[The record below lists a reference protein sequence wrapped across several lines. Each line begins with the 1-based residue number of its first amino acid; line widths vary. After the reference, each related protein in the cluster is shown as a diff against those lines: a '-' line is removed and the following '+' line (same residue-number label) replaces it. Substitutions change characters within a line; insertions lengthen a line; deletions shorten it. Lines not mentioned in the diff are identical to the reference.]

1 MKHDDFRLVYG
12 DIHNHNAHGYGTGS
26 IERSVDNARAHLDFF
41 AFTGHSSWHDLGEY
55 GGRAAHFVEGFKR
68 LKETW
73 PHVQQ
78 VIADANRDAGFCA
91 FLGFEWHSNHFGDQ
105 CVVFPE
111 DFQPLYYTSQL
122 AELRRF
128 CMERSALMIPHHLAY
143 PSGRRGANWDAFHE
157 HEHCTPVVEVY
168 SWHGNSEDDR
178 GPYPFLSG
186 SPGGRQTSNTVQ
198 AALNRGLRFGF
209 VGSSDNHSGFPGAYG
224 EGLMAALV
232 RDLSREEILAAIR
245 ARRTYALT
253 GDRIEVDF
261 RVEGALMGST
271 ISAGRRLEVA
281 YAVEGRD
288 ELDCVE
294 LILNGA
300 VVHRQWPESAAAEAG
315 VDASPD
321 ADELQQ
327 VRLEWGW
334 GPWGALGAD
343 RITDWVF
350 ELTLSAGEITRAFPC
365 LSSGPFDERRR
376 HRIAQS
382 GPRSVSIASY
392 TSRLHAYAGNA
403 NQSVVIEFRAPPGA
417 ALRVERRAPGSD
429 TQEVGIAEL
438 FAQSRNMHVGP
449 VPAESYQLHRIVPR
463 HLSRL
468 EGRVQ
473 LDTPAARAYT
483 YLRVRQKNGHMAWV
497 SPVFVNYS

>member
-1 MKHDDFRLVYG
+1 MKQDPYRLVYG

-26 IERSVDNARAHLDFF
+26 IERSVDIARSHLDFF

-73 PHVQQ
+73 PRVQK
-78 VIADANRDAGFCA
+78 VIADANSAPGFCA

-111 DFQPLYYTSQL
+111 DFQPLFYTSQL

-128 CMERSALMIPHHLAY
+128 CVERSALMIPHHVAY
-143 PSGRRGANWDAFHE
+143 PSGRRGANWHEFHE
-157 HEHCTPVVEVY
+157 ECTPVVEVY

-224 EGLMAALV
+224 EGLMGALV
-232 RDLSREEILAAIR
+232 RDLTRAEILDAIR

-261 RVEGALMGST
+261 RVNGAILGST
-271 ISAGRRLEVA
+271 IEAGRTLDVA

-294 LILNGA
+294 VIMDGH
-300 VVHRQWPESAAAEAG
+300 VVHRQWPETAG
-315 VDASPD
+315 TGDGADA
-321 ADELQQ
+321 LRQ
-327 VRLEWGW
+327 VRFEWGW

-343 RITDWVF
+343 RVTDWDFTVS
-350 ELTLSAGEITRAFPC
+350 LSAGEVVRAFPC
-365 LSSGPFDERRR
+365 LASGPFDEDRR
-376 HRIAQS
+376 HRIGVS
-382 GPRSVSIASY
+382 GAREVSIRSY
-392 TSRLHAYAGNA
+392 SSRNQAYAGNA
-403 NQSVVIEFRAPPGA
+403 NQSVVIEFRAPA
-417 ALRVERRAPGSD
+417 DAVLKVERRAPGTAAD
-429 TQEVGIAEL
+429 EVPVAEL
-438 FAQSRNMHVGP
+438 VEQSRNMHVGP

-463 HLSRL
+463 SQSRL
-468 EGRVQ
+468 EGRVT
-473 LDTPAARAYT
+473 LETPAKPSYV
-483 YLRVRQKNGHMAWV
+483 YLRVRQRNGHMAWV
-497 SPVFVNYS
+497 SPVFVNRG